1 MNKFGILLFSLF
13 LSLSLFSQKT
23 IIDTSQVCIPYP
35 VAQRILLDL
44 NEYDKLKEV
53 IVTYKNEVYELNNK
67 VLLLNK
73 ENEAWIS
80 DNKLN
85 KEIISEKNNAIE
97 IYKNENQ
104 DLRKENKRLETK
116 NGLIMIISA
125 VIITPLIYLS
135 AFK

>member
-1 MNKFGILLFSLF
+1 MNKFGTLLFSLF

-44 NEYDKLKEV
+44 NEYDKLKEI

-85 KEIISEKNNAIE
+85 KEIIFEKNNAIE

>member
-1 MNKFGILLFSLF
+1 MNKFGTLLFSLF

>member
-1 MNKFGILLFSLF
+1 MNKFGTLLFSLF

-53 IVTYKNEVYELNNK
+53 IVTYKNEVYELNSK